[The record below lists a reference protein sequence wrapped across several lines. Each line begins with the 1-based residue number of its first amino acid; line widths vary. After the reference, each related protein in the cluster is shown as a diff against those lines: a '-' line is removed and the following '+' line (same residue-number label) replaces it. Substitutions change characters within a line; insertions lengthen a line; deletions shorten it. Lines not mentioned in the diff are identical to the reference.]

1 KMIRKLSQEQKELSK
16 ESGKKDLPL
25 EDLKKQQSEIT
36 QKFGEFKRDLDNL
49 ESLKHCVDTNPIY
62 VNATSCLNWAYV

>member
-1 KMIRKLSQEQKELSK
+1 MIRKLSQEQKELSK

-49 ESLKHCVDTNPIY
+49 
-62 VNATSCLNWAYV
+62 